1 MVCDWTTGGVLDRS
15 QPHPPLSPMPANRPA
30 SAVLG
35 QVSRE
40 APDIQSL
47 KQRWSPES
55 PHQRGRGINTGI
67 NYNSSLRPSTPWLV
81 TLSPLLSR
89 LCKEMFVRFVESCC
103 RLLPPRDSQFACWPH
118 FPQPWEQE
126 RNSEILPFQTP
137 ALLWLHSGLSSSLQ
151 LTVTIHRRPSLTI
164 NTAWPW

>member
-1 MVCDWTTGGVLDRS
+1 MVCDWTTGGMLDRS

-55 PHQRGRGINTGI
+55 PHQRGRWINTGI

-81 TLSPLLSR
+81 TSYPDYVSRCSCALWSPVAGYCHR
-89 LCKEMFVRFVESCC
+89 
-103 RLLPPRDSQFACWPH
+103 
-118 FPQPWEQE
+118 
-126 RNSEILPFQTP
+126 EILSLLADHTFHSHENKSATQKSSHFRPLPFCDYAP
-137 ALLWLHSGLSSSLQ
+137 ASP
-151 LTVTIHRRPSLTI
+151 RPCS
-164 NTAWPW
+164 